1 MKKKNIFLAKY
12 IVVAMMMGII
22 SPHFDIQYTNDKPQV
37 SVSLLSQADAREKRV
52 KRKRPQTRPKPS
64 HTRPV
69 HHKPRPPHARPPH
82 HKPRPPHAR
91 PPHYR
96 PKPNN
101 YYYRSH
107 RHRDYGYYRNRR
119 IVAFASGLVIG
130 SIVASSSMP
139 TTCTTIRVNGISYRR
154 CDNMY
159 YRPAYNGD
167 MLVYEAV
174 RAPY

>member
-1 MKKKNIFLAKY
+1 
-12 IVVAMMMGII
+12 MMGLI
-22 SPHFDIQYTNDKPQV
+22 SPQLEIQYTNDKPQV
-37 SVSLLSQADAREKRV
+37 SVSLLSQAEAKQKRPNT
-52 KRKRPQTRPKPS
+52 KRKRPNSKRKRP
-64 HTRPV
+64 HARPP

-82 HKPRPPHAR
+82 HKPRPPHYR
-91 PPHYR
+91 PR

-119 IVAFASGLVIG
+119 IVAFTAGLVIG

-139 TTCTTIRVNGISYRR
+139 RTCTTVMVNGISYRR

-174 RAPY
+174 SAPY

>member
-1 MKKKNIFLAKY
+1 MKKKNIFLAKF
-12 IVVAMMMGII
+12 IVVVMMMGVI
-22 SPHFDIQYTNDKPQV
+22 SPQLEIQYINDKPQV

-52 KRKRPQTRPKPS
+52 KRKRPHSRPK
-64 HTRPV
+64 
-69 HHKPRPPHARPPH
+69 PPHARPPH
-82 HKPRPPHAR
+82 HKPRPPHYR
-91 PPHYR
+91 PR

-119 IVAFASGLVIG
+119 IVAFTAGLVIG

-139 TTCTTIRVNGISYRR
+139 RTCTTVMVNGISYRR

-159 YRPAYNGD
+159 YRPSYNGD

-174 RAPY
+174 SAPY

>member
-1 MKKKNIFLAKY
+1 MEKKNIFLAKY
-12 IVVAMMMGII
+12 IVVAMMMGLI
-22 SPHFDIQYTNDKPQV
+22 SPQLEIQYTNDKPQV
-37 SVSLLSQADAREKRV
+37 SVSLLSQAEAKQKRPNT
-52 KRKRPQTRPKPS
+52 KRKRPNSKRK
-64 HTRPV
+64 R
-69 HHKPRPPHARPPH
+69 PHARPPH
-82 HKPRPPHAR
+82 HKPRPPHYR
-91 PPHYR
+91 PR

-119 IVAFASGLVIG
+119 IVAFTAGLVIG

-139 TTCTTIRVNGISYRR
+139 RTCTTVMVNGISYRR

-174 RAPY
+174 SAPY